1 MASVAT
7 SVAVMLAV
15 LAFLAR
21 PAAADDVVTIA
32 LPQALRP
39 GETAFVQVTVGVIVR
54 GQEVEV
60 TTADGRPI
68 GTVSPFG
75 IRSGGEAGTYT
86 MPVPADEIRDGRLS
100 LRLLITQS
108 NGPPR
113 PPTVDEVKGVTLS
126 VVGTRP

>member
-1 MASVAT
+1 
-7 SVAVMLAV
+7 MLAV